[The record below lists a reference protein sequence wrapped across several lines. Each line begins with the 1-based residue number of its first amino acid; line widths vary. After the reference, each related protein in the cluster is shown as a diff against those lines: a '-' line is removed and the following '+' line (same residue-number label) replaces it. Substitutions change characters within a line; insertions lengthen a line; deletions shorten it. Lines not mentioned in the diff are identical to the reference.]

1 MKLPRGF
8 VTAVTCA
15 SLALAAAGVMAR
27 QEKQEAQP
35 RPQRQEPAGGKGAVP
50 AAVAGDWFWGT
61 VSPTRYRDR
70 DTGDLLGHGYSGAL
84 SYVFEKDGTYK
95 RYFYLETRV
104 VDETSSLFSA
114 SEGTVTFT
122 GDTFTLKPSKGT
134 YRFID
139 GPRKKPRERAMR
151 QDELE
156 RPGLVFT
163 WRLEQP
169 REGEKD
175 EPPVLMIGKDGEEPR
190 AFKRGQE

>member
-1 MKLPRGF
+1 M
-8 VTAVTCA
+8 VVVCA
-15 SLALAAAGVMAR
+15 ALALAAVAGEQA
-27 QEKQEAQP
+27 QDGKQPESA
-35 RPQRQEPAGGKGAVP
+35 PQQAAAGPTSKDSALPAGI
-50 AAVAGDWFWGT
+50 AGDWFWGT

-70 DTGDLLGHGYSGAL
+70 NTGDLLGHGYSGAL
-84 SYVFEKDGTYK
+84 SYVFEPDGTYK

-104 VDETSSLFSA
+104 IDETSSLFSA

-122 GDTFTLKPSKGT
+122 GDTFTLKPTKGT

-139 GPRKKPRERAMR
+139 GPRKKPREREMR

-163 WRLEQP
+163 WRLDRP
-169 REGEKD
+169 EKD
-175 EPPVLMIGKDGEEPR
+175 GPPVLMVGKEGEEPR